1 MTKQTPTAQIA
12 ASLTQKVAAMSPAQ
26 CASRA
31 DQILT
36 APGSGDDPVLML
48 ELAKLIFGAD
58 ADLPEVSPE
67 EQATYEK
74 YVEETF
80 TAEWFKTATRIE

>member
-1 MTKQTPTAQIA
+1 
-12 ASLTQKVAAMSPAQ
+12 
-26 CASRA
+26 
-31 DQILT
+31 
-36 APGSGDDPVLML
+36 VLML